1 MSKKKRKVP
10 EINSSSTA
18 DIAFL
23 LLIFFLVTTT
33 MAVNKGLSRQLPPMP
48 EEQKEKE
55 DVKVHQRDIFVVLVN
70 SNDQLMV
77 TQGAN
82 DPKYIHVNQLKA
94 MTRDFVLNSSNDP
107 KLPERV
113 EQEFEGYGRAVVTKN
128 HLISL
133 QNDRGTSYAAYIQ
146 VQNELS
152 AAYDEIRDEAAKA
165 KWGVSYEEMEDE
177 DPRRKIIRQVY
188 PHKISEAEPKN
199 YGGNK

>member
-94 MTRDFVLNSSNDP
+94 MTREFVLNSSNDP
-107 KLPERV
+107 KLPERMRSGV
-113 EQEFEGYGRAVVTKN
+113 EIKEDQ
-128 HLISL
+128 
-133 QNDRGTSYAAYIQ
+133 RG
-146 VQNELS
+146 NET
-152 AAYDEIRDEAAKA
+152 
-165 KWGVSYEEMEDE
+165 
-177 DPRRKIIRQVY
+177 
-188 PHKISEAEPKN
+188 
-199 YGGNK
+199 